1 MVRAGVIKLDIFP
14 PGGCPE
20 GLCAFLLIFLLKASR
35 VSPKTDRGITG
46 YSQNCLQKNE
56 KTLSTSTSPRRNF
69 AVNCFCGP
77 C

>member
-1 MVRAGVIKLDIFP
+1 MTSTSICASPCLTVEVLVMVRAGVIKLDIFP

-46 YSQNCLQKNE
+46 YSQNCLQKN
-56 KTLSTSTSPRRNF
+56 
-69 AVNCFCGP
+69 
-77 C
+77 